1 MGVGEKPH
9 KAVHVLPDI
18 FPVCVEDVG
27 SVLVDSDALYLLTVN
42 IPSNVGA
49 LVNDYAF
56 LSVVD
61 GFSCEGGAIQAGAY
75 DEIVIVLV

>member
-18 FPVCVEDVG
+18 FPVCVENVR
-27 SVLVDSDALYLLTVN
+27 SVLVDSNTLYLLTVD
-42 IPSNVGA
+42 IPSDVGA
-49 LVNDYAF
+49 LVDDQA
-56 LSVVD
+56 LLAMVG
-61 GFSCEGGAIQAGAY
+61 GFSCEGGAIQASAY